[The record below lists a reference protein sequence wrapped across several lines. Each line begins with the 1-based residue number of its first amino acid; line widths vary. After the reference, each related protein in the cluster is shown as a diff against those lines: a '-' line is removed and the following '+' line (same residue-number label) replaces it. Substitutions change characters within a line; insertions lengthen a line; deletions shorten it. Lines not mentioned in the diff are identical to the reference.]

1 MRVRIAR
8 STKMPTLYSY
18 YVSGFDENVLE
29 YFKRSK
35 PFTIY
40 HRGAKEYEI
49 TKEVYKKVASSYD
62 IITDERVDSPVF
74 TRISKEKYGYQ
85 KDAVAF
91 ARKVDNVLINFPQGT
106 GKSRT
111 TMMIIDDRQF
121 RKTLVVCGQANLQ
134 EEWLKDARKHEY
146 AEKLN
151 FRIVGESTE
160 APTVKK
166 AEWIKANANVRGV
179 DLINIEG
186 LRNVKIVNAINA
198 VGYDCIV
205 IDEVQS
211 AKGWKAAQTVG
222 MHNIAEKP
230 GQVRLALSGT
240 PILNSP
246 LEFFSVLKFLRQLN
260 ATARTTYERYYGEW
274 SFDFWGHYV
283 CNGFRNLDELQ
294 ELLKPVIAYVDKK
307 ELGLPE
313 KRRYMIKL
321 EQPKSEELQYLE
333 KVYRMST
340 ARLKREGF
348 SSKPQIRAKIQLIA
362 SSADIK
368 IDYIDKCF
376 KDTKVLV
383 FSQYVEA
390 LKLVQSQLVERGKK
404 VLLYTGELGMAQRLA
419 ILEQWYYGDYDVLLL
434 SLMGAR
440 YGLNLVEAQDVVF
453 LEPPVSLAVLEQ
465 AEDRA
470 HRIGQDK
477 AVRSHML
484 CWHESDIDRLNNI
497 TNKQE
502 AIDEVY
508 SFLSDNNELRT

>member
-35 PFTIY
+35 PFTFY
-40 HRGAKEYEI
+40 HRRAKVYEI

-91 ARKVDNVLINFPQGT
+91 ARKVDNMLINFPQGT

-179 DLINIEG
+179 DLINIEA
-186 LRNVKIVNAINA
+186 LRNVKIVNAINV

-211 AKGWKAAQTVG
+211 AKGWKAAQAVG
-222 MHNIAEKP
+222 MHNIAETP

-246 LEFFSVLKFLRQLN
+246 LEFFSVLKFLRQLK

-283 CNGFRNLDELQ
+283 CTGFKNLGELQ
-294 ELLKPVIAYVDKK
+294 QLLKPVIA
-307 ELGLPE
+307 
-313 KRRYMIKL
+313 
-321 EQPKSEELQYLE
+321 
-333 KVYRMST
+333 
-340 ARLKREGF
+340 F
-348 SSKPQIRAKIQLIA
+348 
-362 SSADIK
+362 
-368 IDYIDKCF
+368 
-376 KDTKVLV
+376 
-383 FSQYVEA
+383 VE
-390 LKLVQSQLVERGKK
+390 
-404 VLLYTGELGMAQRLA
+404 
-419 ILEQWYYGDYDVLLL
+419 
-434 SLMGAR
+434 
-440 YGLNLVEAQDVVF
+440 
-453 LEPPVSLAVLEQ
+453 
-465 AEDRA
+465 
-470 HRIGQDK
+470 
-477 AVRSHML
+477 
-484 CWHESDIDRLNNI
+484 
-497 TNKQE
+497 
-502 AIDEVY
+502 
-508 SFLSDNNELRT
+508 